1 MNLFQSFNEESI
13 DKIVKFL
20 CVGIAVIFTILFV
33 KEDFSSGLKH
43 AKKTYNDTSQIIS
56 DLEKKETAFN
66 SEELVYRYLIL
77 LSEQQGAT
85 YVTIPQIKKMLTKEE
100 TNQISK
106 MIELIEFN
114 GFTTLEEIEQCKIED
129 YAKERFGEKQIQI
142 FQAIVMNHQEEL
154 LQPKDKNE

>member
-13 DKIVKFL
+13 DKIIKFL

-43 AKKTYNDTSQIIS
+43 VKKTYNDTSQIIS
-56 DLEKKETAFN
+56 DLEKKETAFD
-66 SEELVYRYLIL
+66 SEEFIYRYLIL

-85 YVTIPQIKKMLTKEE
+85 YATIPQIKKMLTKEE

-106 MIELIEFN
+106 MIESIEFN

-154 LQPKDKNE
+154 LQPEDKN

>member
-1 MNLFQSFNEESI
+1 MNLFQLFDEESI
-13 DKIVKFL
+13 DKIIKFL
-20 CVGIAVIFTILFV
+20 CVGIAVILTILFV

-43 AKKTYNDTSQIIS
+43 AKSTYNDTSQIIS

-66 SEELVYRYLIL
+66 SEEFVYRYLIL

-85 YVTIPQIKKMLTKEE
+85 YITIPQIKKMLTKEE
-100 TNQISK
+100 MNQISN
-106 MIELIEFN
+106 ITESIEFN

-154 LQPKDKNE
+154 LQPKNQN